1 MPRVLFD
8 GDVNSMKKGR
18 IFHSAALS
26 ITTLSL
32 ALTVA
37 SPAAAGSGSSSPAR
51 ASNACAGA
59 DKPVTSIRRFQKA
72 VTCLHNAER
81 SHHGLRNLRWN
92 RDLTGVAAKH
102 ARDMVH
108 RHYFD
113 HMSPSHRNHMDRIAA
128 SGYKPSAGC
137 WSGGENLFFSRG
149 ASTPRQLM
157 RAWMNS
163 ATHRK
168 NVLRGRWHDFGL
180 GVVKTSPFGEAAGL
194 TVVALFGTRSKKAC

>member
-1 MPRVLFD
+1 VLFD
-8 GDVNSMKKGR
+8 GDVNSMRKGR

-37 SPAAAGSGSSSPAR
+37 SPAAAGSGNSSPAR
-51 ASNACAGA
+51 ASRACAGA
-59 DKPVTSIRRFQKA
+59 DMPVTSIRRFQKA

-92 RDLTGVAAKH
+92 RDLTKVAAKH
-102 ARDMVH
+102 ARDMVS

-113 HMSPSHRNHMDRIAA
+113 HMSPSHRDHMDRIAG

-149 ASTPRQLM
+149 VSTPRQLLH
-157 RAWMNS
+157 AWTNS
-163 ATHRK
+163 AAHRK

>member
-1 MPRVLFD
+1 VVLFS
-8 GDVNSMKKGR
+8 GDVNRMKEGQR
-18 IFHSAALS
+18 FYSAAVA

-37 SPAAAGSGSSSPAR
+37 SPAAAGSGNSSPAR
-51 ASNACAGA
+51 ASKACAGA
-59 DKPVTSIRRFQKA
+59 DKPVTNIRRFQKA

-92 RDLTGVAAKH
+92 RELTKVAAKH
-102 ARDMVH
+102 ARDMVS

-113 HMSPSHRNHMDRIAA
+113 HLSPSHRDHMDRIAS
-128 SGYKPSAGC
+128 SGYKPSTGC

-149 ASTPRQLM
+149 ASTPRQLL

-163 ATHRK
+163 AAHRK

-180 GVVKTSPFGEAAGL
+180 GVVKTSPFGEAGGL